1 MIKKIQQKIITPLR
15 LIIQDSRS
23 IGVILSICAVVSIV
37 LTNSSSGE
45 KYSHFWETSTLSI
58 KGIHLPHTIID
69 WINEAFMAIFFFLA
83 GMEIKRELLTGELSS
98 IKKAVLPIG
107 GALGGMIVPA
117 CLFMLFNAGTAYA
130 SGWGIPMATD
140 IAFSLG
146 IASLLGN
153 KIPVSLKIFLMA
165 LAIIDDLGAII
176 VIALFYGNTIH
187 WGYLVVAILI
197 FLLILL
203 CRNWL
208 IKQFY
213 LHVFA
218 GIIVWLLVFWSGIH
232 ATVAGVLFAFTIP
245 EKTIHKL
252 SSTLHIPVHFFILPL
267 FALANTVIHLPN
279 SLGDA
284 FQQSYNIGIFFGLTI
299 GKPVG
304 IVVFCWLM
312 VQLRWGKLPLGAT
325 WNQMAGVGMLAGIGF
340 TMSIFITTLA
350 FKNPSIQNLAKIST
364 LAASLISGLM
374 GFLSFWLINKKSNPP
389 SSIKSFAD

>member
-1 MIKKIQQKIITPLR
+1 
-15 LIIQDSRS
+15 
-23 IGVILSICAVVSIV
+23 
-37 LTNSSSGE
+37 
-45 KYSHFWETSTLSI
+45 
-58 KGIHLPHTIID
+58 
-69 WINEAFMAIFFFLA
+69 
-83 GMEIKRELLTGELSS
+83 
-98 IKKAVLPIG
+98 
-107 GALGGMIVPA
+107 
-117 CLFMLFNAGTAYA
+117 
-130 SGWGIPMATD
+130 
-140 IAFSLG
+140 
-146 IASLLGN
+146 
-153 KIPVSLKIFLMA
+153 MA
-165 LAIIDDLGAII
+165 LAIIDDLGAIV

-208 IKQFY
+208 IKRFY

-218 GIIVWLLVFWSGIH
+218 GIIIWLLVFWSGIH

-252 SSTLHIPVHFFILPL
+252 SNILHIPVHFFILPL

-304 IVVFCWLM
+304 IIVFCWLM

-350 FKNPSIQNLAKIST
+350 FKNPNIQNLAKIST

-374 GFLSFWLINKKSNPP
+374 GFFSFWLINKKSNPP

>member
-23 IGVILSICAVVSIV
+23 IGVLLSICAIVSIV

-45 KYSHFWETSTLSI
+45 KYSHFWETPTLSI
-58 KGIHLPHTIID
+58 KGIHLPHTITD
-69 WINEAFMAIFFFLA
+69 WINEALMAIFFFLA

-117 CLFMLFNAGTAYA
+117 GIFMLFNAGTVYA

-176 VIALFYGNTIH
+176 VIAIFYGNTIH
-187 WGYLVVAILI
+187 WFYLIVAVLMFIM
-197 FLLILL
+197 ILL

-208 IKQFY
+208 IKRFY

-218 GIIVWLLVFWSGIH
+218 GMFVWLLVFWSGIH

-245 EKTIHKL
+245 EKTIPKL
-252 SSTLHIPVHFFILPL
+252 SSTLHIPVQFIILPL
-267 FALANTVIHLPN
+267 FALANTVIQLPN
-279 SLGDA
+279 SWGDVL
-284 FQQSYNIGIFFGLTI
+284 QQSFNIGIFIGLTI
-299 GKPVG
+299 GKPLG
-304 IVVFCWLM
+304 IVVFCRLM
-312 VQLRWGKLPLGAT
+312 VHLGWGKLPLGAT
-325 WNQMAGVGMLAGIGF
+325 WKQMAGIGMLAGIGF

-350 FKNPSIQNLAKIST
+350 FKNPSIQNLAKISI

-374 GFLSFWLINKKSNPP
+374 GFFSFWLLNKKILPQ
-389 SSIKSFAD
+389 II